1 MRFFLFTSFTL
12 RKTIAALFTI
22 IRFYGFLIPALSFA
36 NSSGL
41 INVVRVPDG
50 TISLNGPS
58 CKELTVQDT
67 ALQYWS
73 RVLGEQ
79 LGIPSV
85 ATENLEG
92 SRCTLDITP
101 SVPSVVRWL
110 QDFKTNYNGPN
121 CWNSVLRVAHL
132 ISGFRFSSPEEMTFW
147 MNSPYCHL
155 LSENESSLP
164 GDIIAI
170 RDKDASEIH
179 GMFFISEDLVFS
191 KNTSSR
197 MSRYGIQRANLVY
210 QTFRLDELRCRKR
223 QGPSLDC
230 NRYSSHYRCHNV
242 GLDRTDFENKNP
254 TFSTLVRKTRELEAV
269 ISGYVMN
276 GNGDFAKNQESIKA
290 QLIEIE
296 NLVLNS
302 MINSQKERFFL
313 EALLLEIN
321 SLQIQIK
328 LLGPKIKYLIDHSA
342 P

>member
-1 MRFFLFTSFTL
+1 MIFFLFTSLTL
-12 RKTIAALFTI
+12 RKFKAALIAFV
-22 IRFYGFLIPALSFA
+22 RLYSFLIPALSFA
-36 NSSGL
+36 DSSGL

-50 TISLNGPS
+50 TISLIGPS

-67 ALQYWS
+67 ALRYWS

-79 LGIPSV
+79 PEIPSV
-85 ATENLEG
+85 PTETPEE
-92 SRCTLDITP
+92 SQCILDITS
-101 SVPSVVRWL
+101 SVPSDVRWL
-110 QDFKTNYNGPN
+110 QDFKTTYNGPN

-132 ISGFRFSSPEEMTFW
+132 ISGFRFSSQEEMTFW

-155 LSENESSLP
+155 LSDNEASLP

-230 NRYSSHYRCHNV
+230 NRYASHYRCHDV
-242 GLDRTDFENKNP
+242 GSDRADLENKNP
-254 TFSTLVRKTRELEAV
+254 TFSSLAQQTRELETA

-290 QLIEIE
+290 RLIEIE
-296 NLVLNS
+296 NLVLNTS
-302 MINSQKERFFL
+302 ANSQKERFFL

-328 LLGPKIKYLIDHSA
+328 LIGPKTNVLNID
-342 P
+342 